1 MQIYPAIKARMG
13 RWEYFIVRMSMR
25 ELAQNI
31 RYAEEIHGPTQL
43 SDAIQRQLNK
53 NRATN
58 DIAKYLVRQPDRFF
72 SSIVVAVLD
81 GEPQWSPVSLEEN
94 PEFRLLKGDTR
105 LSEAFGILTFN
116 GEQNYYALD
125 GQHRLAAIRL
135 LLDKETDFSIPPD
148 FRNEEVSVI
157 CVIPREMETESEF
170 LLRYRRLFGNLNR
183 YAKPMSQYDNI
194 VMDED
199 DAIAIITRRLVSD
212 HPFFAVPG
220 SEFDSSRVKMASGR
234 NLTPGSN
241 HYTTLEILY
250 AVNTRLLASAQR
262 RNEGWGSERVRIA
275 EYTKFR
281 PPEEEVDSLES
292 ELMYCWDSIL
302 DALPILKEDPS
313 RMRVHNP
320 LSDDDETE
328 GQTSQDSVLFWPIGQ
343 ILMADLVRVLLDD
356 AQARSGVERTTE
368 LTPSEAARALAP
380 LADIN
385 WEAHSPP
392 WRHILLV
399 RSELGSWR
407 IASEDRDPR
416 LRLIERIIRW
426 QIGLDHLSEDEIS
439 GSEENSLYGMWKSYL
454 PLSADED
461 EAEMWQTIEGGLQR

>member
-1 MQIYPAIKARMG
+1 MQIYPAIKAQMG

-94 PEFRLLKGDTR
+94 PEFRLLKGDSR

-135 LLDKETDFSIPPD
+135 LLDNQTDFSIPSD
-148 FRNEEVSVI
+148 FHNEEVSVI
-157 CVIPREMETESEF
+157 CVIPRQMETEFDF
-170 LLRYRRLFGNLNR
+170 LLRFRRLFANLNR
-183 YAKPMSQYDNI
+183 YAKPMSKYDNI

-199 DAIAIITRRLVSD
+199 DAMAIVTRRLVSD
-212 HPFFAVPG
+212 HPFFAAPG
-220 SEFDSSRVKMASGR
+220 SEFDSFKVKMSSGT
-234 NLTPGSN
+234 NIPPGSN
-241 HYTTLEILY
+241 HFTTLEILY
-250 AVNTRLLASAQR
+250 ELNTRLLASAQR
-262 RNEGWGSERVRIA
+262 RNEGWGSERARLTEFI
-275 EYTKFR
+275 KFR
-281 PPEEEVDSLES
+281 PPEEEVDALEE
-292 ELMYCWDSIL
+292 ELMYCWNQLL

-313 RMRVHNP
+313 IMRVHNP
-320 LSDDDETE
+320 LSDDEKIEPHASHDC
-328 GQTSQDSVLFWPIGQ
+328 VLFWPIGQ
-343 ILMADLVRVLLDD
+343 ILMADLVRELLDD
-356 AQARSGVERTTE
+356 AQARSGSKRTTE
-368 LTPSEAARALAP
+368 LTRSEAALALAP
-380 LADIN
+380 LNEVN

-399 RSELGSWR
+399 KSELGSWR
-407 IASEDRDPR
+407 IANEDRKPR
-416 LRLIERIIRW
+416 LRLAERIIRW
-426 QIGLDHLSEDEIS
+426 QIGLDRLTEDEVS
-439 GSEENSLYGMWKSYL
+439 GSEENSLYTMWKSLL

-461 EAEMWQTIEGGLQR
+461 EAEMWQTIVADLQR